1 MLNVTVTILAG
12 GEGKRMNSNIPK
24 ILYPFCGVPMLVRII
39 HEVICL
45 NPVKIIIVTGKHHD
59 LIQTTV
65 HDHLQHIFFSKNESL
80 KSRIYFVQQKQAL
93 GTGDALK
100 TTLRMYTNIENVLI
114 LNADMPLISHSLLNL
129 FVTGFET
136 KIMIAELENPHG
148 YGRIIFGENNM
159 NLVKIKEQK
168 DCNEPETQ
176 IKWCNTGIYYIPSHV
191 LKTYIPNIE
200 NMNAQQEYYLTDM
213 FDLMIQDNI
222 PVDTFVVRPEFHYQ
236 IKGVNTLQELEQLEQ
251 FVKKE

>member
-1 MLNVTVTILAG
+1 
-12 GEGKRMNSNIPK
+12 
-24 ILYPFCGVPMLVRII
+24 MLVRII
-39 HEVICL
+39 HEVIRL

-59 LIQTTV
+59 LIQATV
-65 HDHLQHIFFSKNESL
+65 HDHLHPNILSNPECSKP
-80 KSRIYFVQQKQAL
+80 RIYFVQQKQAL

-148 YGRIIFGENNM
+148 YGRIVFAEDYL

-168 DCNEPETQ
+168 DCSESETQ
-176 IKWCNTGIYYIPSHV
+176 IKWCNTGIYYIPSHI
-191 LKTYIPNIE
+191 LKTYIPKIE
-200 NMNAQQEYYLTDM
+200 NNNAQQEYYLTDI

-222 PVDTFVVRPEFHYQ
+222 QVDTFVVHPEFHYQ
-236 IKGVNTLQELEQLEQ
+236 IKGVNTLSELTELEQH
-251 FVKKE
+251 VKKE